1 MSVRQGS
8 WPLVSETSSR
18 SHVDSARDLDHA
30 LSRLRSI
37 TLDLIPVDGDTI
49 VLRLGHFTRPPLG
62 LLLLIALC
70 ANRCAAREYS
80 IRDLA
85 AGAEEAAQLIAG
97 MQVRWTISGF
107 GGEFRHGIQVAE
119 MSADNTTK
127 LFGPSLQLQAS
138 MLGHE
143 HLKLEGPSSTADEH
157 VKCTNP
163 DYLFALKR
171 RKPLNSWIIEF
182 CEQHG
187 ANDQIDRIA
196 SLDARS
202 LRAKF
207 LGTHY
212 VNELPLNEFLRKP
225 GVEVKITPAGLD
237 SRGRV
242 RVEFKDPNAPQ
253 SEWAFTAG
261 DFYCDPNNK
270 WAIDEMHG
278 VKGDV
283 TCHRLLELGEPVNGF
298 PTVKSYRALFER
310 QSWSWG
316 QVFEMEISPTK
327 PEKKAFYL
335 SAYGFPEPV
344 FQSRSFF
351 GPWTWYL
358 LGALLCGVAGYGI
371 RRRVTKS

>member
-1 MSVRQGS
+1 MRRLSQFAHFLGG
-8 WPLVSETSSR
+8 LV
-18 SHVDSARDLDHA
+18 
-30 LSRLRSI
+30 
-37 TLDLIPVDGDTI
+37 
-49 VLRLGHFTRPPLG
+49 
-62 LLLLIALC
+62 LLIALC
-70 ANRCAAREYS
+70 ANRCEAREYS

-85 AGAEEAAQLIAG
+85 AGAEEAARLIDG
-97 MQVRWTISGF
+97 MQVCWTISGF
-107 GGEFRHGIQVAE
+107 GGEFRHGIQVTE
-119 MSADNTTK
+119 MSAENTTK

-138 MLGHE
+138 LLGHKY
-143 HLKLEGPSSTADEH
+143 LKLEGPSATADEH

-171 RKPLNSWIIEF
+171 RNPLASWIIEF

-187 ANDQIDRIA
+187 VNDQIDRIA

-225 GVEVKITPAGLD
+225 GVEVKIASAGHD
-237 SRGRV
+237 NRGRI
-242 RVEFKDPNAPQ
+242 RVEFKDPNAPE

-278 VKGDV
+278 TKGDV
-283 TCHRLLELGEPVNGF
+283 TCHRLLELGEPINGF

-310 QSWSWG
+310 LSWSWG
-316 QVFEMEISPTK
+316 QVFEMEIGPTK
-327 PEKKAFYL
+327 PEKKDFYI

-344 FQSRSFF
+344 FQRQGFF
-351 GPWTWYL
+351 GSWTWYL
-358 LGALLCGVAGYGI
+358 LGAILCGAAGYWI